1 MLANF
6 CKVKIIRN
14 FLSLYKENCWEKL
27 ICNMAEYGIILLKKK
42 KNISS
47 MSSEDIINFVEDFK
61 RTEGLLSPLNNIINH
76 KINSHSKNKNSKK
89 NLFENSFNKSI
100 TSNYSTKSSKS
111 SNKKRGFSV
120 KTKSKSKQKFL
131 KRNESFSFNK
141 SDKKNKKYKNK
152 SFLNKDNIKYNN
164 NNYMR
169 IKIDSNREYKNNN
182 LIPNKNEN
190 IEAQPLKESFASLS
204 SKDAFTPNIIKKN
217 MNNNFLSNQKLN
229 NVNNN
234 TKKITK
240 PKNPKKNLNSNNE
253 NYYNTSINNTYNNIN
268 NNNNIKKKK
277 KKKNVGGKSKTI
289 KVESKIKDL
298 IQKDKNNFIN
308 TGGINTNNFNDL
320 NNNQVYALPMNAI
333 DELGSLRSN
342 NDIPTKTSSDS
353 LRLNIGGNK
362 INNNFNNINNNINNN
377 EINNININNNFNT
390 NNNTNITTITSLE
403 DKLNG
408 LTLKLSQLN
417 ESINNNKKKLSAYS
431 NMDQFSIY
439 NNTNDLNQDLNEKE
453 GNSPFINIGL
463 GNTVLGNLNNL
474 NDLENNNI
482 KLNNGIN
489 KNIGLKHIEF
499 NNKFDHDDLDEN
511 KITNANNNNLNNE
524 NDEDYLGEEQINL

>member
-169 IKIDSNREYKNNN
+169 IKIDSNRDYKNNN

-253 NYYNTSINNTYNNIN
+253 NYYNTSINNTY

-362 INNNFNNINNNINNN
+362 INNNFNNINNN

-408 LTLKLSQLN
+408 LTLKLSKLN

-431 NMDQFSIY
+431 NMDQFPMY

>member
-1 MLANF
+1 
-6 CKVKIIRN
+6 
-14 FLSLYKENCWEKL
+14 
-27 ICNMAEYGIILLKKK
+27 
-42 KNISS
+42 
-47 MSSEDIINFVEDFK
+47 
-61 RTEGLLSPLNNIINH
+61 
-76 KINSHSKNKNSKK
+76 
-89 NLFENSFNKSI
+89 
-100 TSNYSTKSSKS
+100 
-111 SNKKRGFSV
+111 
-120 KTKSKSKQKFL
+120 
-131 KRNESFSFNK
+131 
-141 SDKKNKKYKNK
+141 
-152 SFLNKDNIKYNN
+152 
-164 NNYMR
+164 
-169 IKIDSNREYKNNN
+169 
-182 LIPNKNEN
+182 
-190 IEAQPLKESFASLS
+190 
-204 SKDAFTPNIIKKN
+204 
-217 MNNNFLSNQKLN
+217 
-229 NVNNN
+229 
-234 TKKITK
+234 
-240 PKNPKKNLNSNNE
+240 
-253 NYYNTSINNTYNNIN
+253 
-268 NNNNIKKKK
+268 
-277 KKKNVGGKSKTI
+277 
-289 KVESKIKDL
+289 
-298 IQKDKNNFIN
+298 
-308 TGGINTNNFNDL
+308 
-320 NNNQVYALPMNAI
+320 MNAI

-408 LTLKLSQLN
+408 LTLKLSKLN

-431 NMDQFSIY
+431 NMDQFPMY

>member
-169 IKIDSNREYKNNN
+169 IKIDSNRDYKNNN

-253 NYYNTSINNTYNNIN
+253 NYYNTSINNTY

-408 LTLKLSQLN
+408 LTLKLSKLN

-511 KITNANNNNLNNE
+511 KITNANINILIN
-524 NDEDYLGEEQINL
+524 YLH

>member
-169 IKIDSNREYKNNN
+169 IKIDSNRDYKNNN

-268 NNNNIKKKK
+268 NNNNIKRKK

-408 LTLKLSQLN
+408 LTLKLSKLN

-431 NMDQFSIY
+431 NMDQFPMY